1 MFDGTRYNI
10 ERGRDAPMLI
20 DELTD
25 QECRSTLAN
34 ASFGRLACS
43 LDDQPYIVPVYFAY
57 HDGNIYVLGTVG
69 RKIEWMRRNPKVCLL
84 VDEISSATRWTS
96 VITLGRYQELREPQ
110 FTEERGRARK
120 LLKQR
125 PKWWQTAL
133 AERELKSEDEL
144 IEPIFFRI
152 QVDSVTGLRSS
163 DEKKSPRDEHAA

>member
-1 MFDGTRYNI
+1 
-10 ERGRDAPMLI
+10 MLI
-20 DELTD
+20 NELTD

-43 LDDQPYIVPVYFAY
+43 FDDQPYIVPVYFAY
-57 HDGNIYVLGTVG
+57 DDGNIYILGTVG
-69 RKIEWMRRNPKVCLL
+69 KKIEWMRRNPKVCLL

-110 FTEERGRARK
+110 FTDERARARK

-152 QVDSVTGLRSS
+152 QIDSVTGLRSAG
-163 DEKKSPRDEHAA
+163 EANSPRDESAA

>member
-1 MFDGTRYNI
+1 
-10 ERGRDAPMLI
+10 MLI
-20 DELTD
+20 DEMTD
-25 QECRSTLAN
+25 QECRSALDA
-34 ASFGRLACS
+34 ASFGRLGCA

-57 HDGNIYVLGTVG
+57 EDGSAYVLGTSG
-69 RKIEWMRRNPKVCLL
+69 QKIEWMRRNPKVCLL
-84 VDEISSATRWTS
+84 VDEIASETRWTS
-96 VITLGRYQELREPQ
+96 VIALGRYQELREPQ
-110 FTEERGRARK
+110 FSEERARARK

-163 DEKKSPRDEHAA
+163 GEGKGRGDESAA

>member
-1 MFDGTRYNI
+1 
-10 ERGRDAPMLI
+10 MLI

-25 QECRSTLAN
+25 QECRSILAN

-57 HDGNIYVLGTVG
+57 DDGNIYILGTVG
-69 RKIEWMRRNPKVCLL
+69 RKIEWMRSNPKVCLL
-84 VDEISSATRWTS
+84 VDEVSHATRWTS

-110 FTEERGRARK
+110 FAEERARARK

-125 PKWWQTAL
+125 PNWWQTAL

-144 IEPIFFRI
+144 IEPIFFRVHI
-152 QVDSVTGLRSS
+152 DSVSGLRSS
-163 DEKKSPRDEHAA
+163 GDKQSPRDEHAA